1 MFDTSLGAIE
11 EIESLMGVHVLGLI
25 PHVSQ
30 QEIKETLKEKYAED
44 VDTEVA
50 ERAARLVSHFAPQS
64 RLAESYRAI
73 RTNLAF
79 AGLDKDI
86 KTIVVTSSSPEEG
99 KTTSIVN
106 LAITMAQGGNRV
118 LLIEGDLRKPMIS
131 RMFGMD
137 YVPGLSDVLLGSYEW
152 KKVVRTI
159 SDIMTGTLST
169 EDILQTPG
177 IENLHI
183 LSSGTIPPNP
193 AELIYSKAIGEFISE
208 VRAAYDYVLID
219 APPLLAATD
228 AALLAAKADAVVM
241 VYRVGKIP
249 RGVLKRAKAQ
259 LDNVKANVIGVI
271 LNGLKA
277 ELSSDY
283 ADYKYKYYYYFSK
296 KTDSKA
302 ETPAEKIRA
311 IPARVKALLGI
322 APDGLAGGEATE
334 PRQSLSGGSIA
345 ARVRKLRRRRSPA
358 GPRPEEKKIS
368 MVKASMLLIAV
379 IFLAMGILYQMGIL
393 NFALPSLN
401 AQKLQQRG
409 ASMHREGLASTDNLT
424 RGARVWPATRF
435 TGPRSVRQGR
445 RTPCRKPPRVREAMR
460 RPFPPLPMP
469 PLQRAESSVRWTTS
483 RPPATPLHPGGCAAR
498 SGSGCT
504 RNALR

>member
-1 MFDTSLGAIE
+1 MLERKFQEAQITNAERVETVQIIRPALEPRTPSNAPKIKEKAIAGFLIGLILGIAFAFLVEMFDTSLGAIE
-11 EIESLMGVHVLGLI
+11 EIESLLGVHVLGLI

-44 VDTEVA
+44 VDAEVA
-50 ERAARLVSHFAPQS
+50 ERGARLVSHFAPKS

-79 AGLDKDI
+79 ACLDKDI
-86 KTIVVTSSSPEEG
+86 KTIVLTSSSPEEG

-152 KKVVRTI
+152 RKVVRTI

-169 EDILQTPG
+169 DDVLQTPG

-193 AELIYSKAIGEFISE
+193 AELIYSKAIGDFIAE
-208 VRAAYDYVLID
+208 VRAAYDVVLID

-241 VYRVGKIP
+241 VYRVGRIP

-271 LNGLKA
+271 LNGLRA

-283 ADYKYKYYYYFSK
+283 ADYKYKYYYYFSQ
-296 KTDSKA
+296 KTDGKP
-302 ETPAEKIRA
+302 ETPADRIRA
-311 IPARVKALLGI
+311 IPEMLKAQLGLFKK
-322 APDGLAGGEATE
+322 GVAGGGSAEGKR
-334 PRQSLSGGSIA
+334 PISVRSLRDRIKAAGA
-345 ARVRKLRRRRSPA
+345 ARPSIGRDPK
-358 GPRPEEKKIS
+358 EEKRAAITR
-368 MVKASMLLIAV
+368 AAV
-379 IFLAMGILYQMGIL
+379 FILAVTFLAAGILYQMGYL
-393 NFALPSLN
+393 TFATPSLE
-401 AQKLQQRG
+401 ARKIQHRG
-409 ASMHREGLASTDNLT
+409 AVTPGDPPAAAETPGRAAGIAA
-424 RGARVWPATRF
+424 GA
-435 TGPRSVRQGR
+435 PRSGQVQ
-445 RTPCRKPPRVREAMR
+445 
-460 RPFPPLPMP
+460 
-469 PLQRAESSVRWTTS
+469 
-483 RPPATPLHPGGCAAR
+483 
-498 SGSGCT
+498 
-504 RNALR
+504 

>member
-44 VDTEVA
+44 VDAEVA

-296 KTDSKA
+296 KTDSKP

-334 PRQSLSGGSIA
+334 PRQPLSGGSIA

-401 AQKLQQRG
+401 AQKLQHRG
-409 ASMHREGLASTDNLT
+409 ASMHREGLASADNLN
-424 RGARVWPATRF
+424 RGAAVAGHPAYRAKIRLA
-435 TGPRSVRQGR
+435 GQ
-445 RTPCRKPPRVREAMR
+445 AN
-460 RPFPPLPMP
+460 PLPEISAD
-469 PLQRAESSVRWTTS
+469 Q
-483 RPPATPLHPGGCAAR
+483 GGDAASLSAIAYAAPSAR
-498 SGSGCT
+498 
-504 RNALR
+504 RE